1 MSGFKNIKAVVDAT
15 QEGRVR
21 EYFWRKTPSQTTGA
35 GRWFDLSMSPGMPP
49 PKYWFDAPP
58 LIAKA
63 VSRSADGGIDHGP
76 NVSPAQKHI
85 LGITALASVS
95 NGLPLP
101 LILCDYLLYYPSID
115 DSVTDPQ
122 VLDNSVTLPRYTD
135 GEGVQAIAV
144 TVAGRTGGQTF
155 SFSYTNQDGVAGRT
169 SRTCYMNTVSAIGT
183 ITTSEINQAN
193 AMNPFIG
200 LQDGDSGI
208 RSIETVTMNAADVGL
223 FALILVKPLLLTQVL
238 QITVPYEKNTFI
250 QDMTIPR
257 VYDDAF
263 LGLIGL
269 PRGTLAT
276 TALQGSLKVIW
287 N

>member
-1 MSGFKNIKAVVDAT
+1 
-15 QEGRVR
+15 
-21 EYFWRKTPSQTTGA
+21 
-35 GRWFDLSMSPGMPP
+35 
-49 PKYWFDAPP
+49 
-58 LIAKA
+58 
-63 VSRSADGGIDHGP
+63 
-76 NVSPAQKHI
+76 
-85 LGITALASVS
+85 
-95 NGLPLP
+95 
-101 LILCDYLLYYPSID
+101 
-115 DSVTDPQ
+115 
-122 VLDNSVTLPRYTD
+122 
-135 GEGVQAIAV
+135 
-144 TVAGRTGGQTF
+144 
-155 SFSYTNQDGVAGRT
+155 
-169 SRTCYMNTVSAIGT
+169 MNAVSAIGT

-208 RSIETVTMNAADVGL
+208 RSIETVTMNAGDVGL

-238 QITVPYEKNTFI
+238 QITVPYEKNSFI

-269 PRGTLAT
+269 PQGTLAT